1 MKAINVNPLRE
12 NWPELMKRPQMN
24 SKVLEEIVSEI
35 ISRVKEQGDSAV
47 KNYSQKF
54 HGFSPENLWVTED
67 EISKSAKTIDNDLKK
82 AILLAKKNIE
92 KFHKK
97 QVEKTKKVETSP
109 GVFCWR
115 SSVPVEK
122 VGMYIPGGSAP
133 LFSTLLMLAIP
144 AKIAGC
150 KNILV
155 TTPANQNGNIDSSVL
170 FVANILGIKNI
181 YKGGGAQAIA
191 AMAYGTQTVEKV
203 DKIFGPGN
211 QYVTC
216 AKKLVNID
224 GVAIDMLAGP
234 SEVAIYADGTCVPEF
249 VAADLLSQA
258 EHGADSQV
266 VLVSANEEII
276 EKVIQEIDK
285 QLPSLP
291 RLEII
296 KKSLLN
302 RRFIVMEN
310 ENEAFDFLNEYA
322 PEHLIISSEN
332 AEELASKVI
341 NAGSVFLGNL
351 SPESAGDYASGTNH
365 SLPTN
370 GLARTYSGVSVDSF
384 VKKITFQKLNVTGIR
399 SIGYAVEKM
408 AEAEGLLAHKNAVS
422 IRLKKI
428 SNETI

>member
-1 MKAINVNPLRE
+1 MNAIIINPSRID
-12 NWPELMKRPQMN
+12 WPELITRPQLN
-24 SKVLEEIVSEI
+24 SKNLDETVLEI
-35 ISRVKEQGDSAV
+35 INTVKASGDVAI
-47 KNYSQKF
+47 KNYSLKF
-54 HGFSPENLWVTED
+54 HGFAPESLWVTDE
-67 EISKSAKTIDNDLKK
+67 EISGSSKKMNKDLKK

-92 KFHKK
+92 KFHRH
-97 QVEKTKKVETSP
+97 QFQKTKKIETSP
-109 GVFCWR
+109 GVVCWR
-115 SSVPVEK
+115 KSVGVEK
-122 VGMYIPGGSAP
+122 VGLYIPGGSAP

-144 AKIAGC
+144 AQIAGC

-155 TTPANQNGNIDSSVL
+155 TTPANKNGGVDEAVL
-170 FVANILGIKNI
+170 FVAKTLGITNI

-234 SEVAIYADGTCVPEF
+234 SEVAIYADDTSVAEF

-266 VLVSANEEII
+266 VLVATNEQIIENVISEIHQQLPQLERKEII
-276 EKVIQEIDK
+276 EQ
-285 QLPSLP
+285 SF
-291 RLEII
+291 
-296 KKSLLN
+296 LN
-302 RRFIVMEN
+302 RRFLVIEN
-310 ENEAFDFLNEYA
+310 TDEAFDFLNEYA
-322 PEHLIISSEN
+322 PEHLIIASEK
-332 AEELASKVI
+332 ADELAEKVQ

-370 GLARTYSGVSVDSF
+370 GFAKTYSGVSVDSF
-384 VKKITFQKLNVTGIR
+384 VKKITFQHLSAKGLKN
-399 SIGYAVEKM
+399 IGKAVENM
-408 AEAEGLLAHKNAVS
+408 ATAEGLAAHKNAVS
-422 IRLKKI
+422 IRLKK
-428 SNETI
+428 

>member
-1 MKAINVNPLRE
+1 MNAIINNPLRE
-12 NWPELMKRPQMN
+12 NWAQLMQRPQMN
-24 SKVLEEIVSEI
+24 SKKLDEIVLEI
-35 ISRVKEQGDSAV
+35 INTVKDQGDMAV

-54 HGFSPENLWVTED
+54 HSFSPGNLWVCED
-67 EISKSAKTIDNDLKK
+67 EISKSAKTIDKDLKK

-92 KFHKK
+92 KFHIK
-97 QVEKTKKVETSP
+97 QVEKIKEVETSK
-109 GVFCWR
+109 GVICWR
-115 SSVPVEK
+115 KSVPVDK
-122 VGMYIPGGSAP
+122 VGLYIPGGSAP
-133 LFSTLLMLAIP
+133 LFSTLLMLGIP

-150 KNILV
+150 NNILV
-155 TTPANQNGNIDSSVL
+155 TTPANNDGNVDTSVL
-170 FVANILGIKNI
+170 FVAHILGIKNI

-191 AMAYGTQTVEKV
+191 AMAYGTQTVKKV

-216 AKKLVNID
+216 AKKLINKD

-234 SEVAIYADGTCVPEF
+234 SELAIYADETCMPEF

-258 EHGADSQV
+258 EHGSDSQV
-266 VLVSANEEII
+266 VLVAVNQHII
-276 EKVIQEIDK
+276 NKVIQEIHM
-285 QLPSLP
+285 QLPLLP
-291 RLEII
+291 RLEVIE
-296 KKSLLN
+296 KSFLN

-310 ENEAFDFLNEYA
+310 KEEAFDLLNEYS
-322 PEHLIISSEN
+322 PEHLIIASEN
-332 AEELASKVI
+332 AELLCEYVR

-370 GLARTYSGVSVDSF
+370 GLAKTYSGVSVDSF
-384 VKKITFQKLNVTGIR
+384 VKKITFQKLDANGIKN
-399 SIGYAVEKM
+399 IGHAVEKM

-428 SNETI
+428 NNEII